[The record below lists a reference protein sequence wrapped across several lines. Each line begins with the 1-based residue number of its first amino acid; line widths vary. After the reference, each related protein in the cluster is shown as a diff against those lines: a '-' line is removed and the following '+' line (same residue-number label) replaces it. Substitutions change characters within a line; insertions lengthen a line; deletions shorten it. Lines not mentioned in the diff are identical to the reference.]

1 MCSKAISQIHDAIQ
15 ADQKVAVCEDVWTSG
30 NNLCFLSVTGSFMD
44 DNFQLQ
50 EILLGFKALEG
61 HYIRSVLGTQCVD
74 VLN

>member
-1 MCSKAISQIHDAIQ
+1 M
-15 ADQKVAVCEDVWTSG
+15 CEDVWTSG

-61 HYIRSVLGTQCVD
+61 CHVGSVLGTQCIGMF
-74 VLN
+74 N